1 MEIRQVMYLGIS
13 LLCVG
18 IMCYQVIKWKLK
30 GLTNLL
36 FRLTGGVVGIL
47 CVNAVLGI
55 FKLPAVGFNP
65 FSLSVLGGL
74 GMPGVVLLYIL
85 LNLQYM

>member
-18 IMCYQVIKWKLK
+18 IMCYQ
-30 GLTNLL
+30 
-36 FRLTGGVVGIL
+36 VVGIL